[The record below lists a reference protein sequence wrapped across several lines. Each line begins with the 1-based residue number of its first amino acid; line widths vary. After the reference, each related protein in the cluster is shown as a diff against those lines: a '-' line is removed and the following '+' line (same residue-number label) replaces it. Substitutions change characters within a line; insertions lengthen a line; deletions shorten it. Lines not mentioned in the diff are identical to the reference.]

1 MGAKVRLC
9 VAFGVVFFLFGVFTP
24 IFAQDSYKRKTIRFV
39 VGFAAGGGYDLAA
52 RSVGRHMQ
60 EASRFLDGEAENVN
74 RLKGMSLDKV

>member
-9 VAFGVVFFLFGVFTP
+9 VAFGVVFFLFGVSTPIP
-24 IFAQDSYKRKTIRFV
+24 IFAQDFYKRKTIRFV

-52 RSVGRHMQ
+52 RVVSRHMQ

-74 RLKGMSLDKV
+74 R